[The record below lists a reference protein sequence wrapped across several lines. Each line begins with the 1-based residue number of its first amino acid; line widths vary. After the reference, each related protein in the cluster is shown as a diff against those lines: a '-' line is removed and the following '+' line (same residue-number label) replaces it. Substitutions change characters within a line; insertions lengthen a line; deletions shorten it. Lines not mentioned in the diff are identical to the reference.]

1 MPRWFTSL
9 SQMLA
14 RRRASEFAV
23 SIRRVFVM
31 PTRHGL
37 MAALAIFGIFAIS
50 VRIQNNMLLLMA
62 VALFVIFALSLLWAG
77 QNLKGLRLQVR
88 HDGRIVAGET
98 ARLSVALAADR
109 PVYDIRIDAGEGA
122 RPALQ
127 AAIGQA
133 AIGQGAGVNRR
144 AGRET
149 FGRETFG
156 RETSGGE
163 NSSGESY
170 GQDGHALNFSPERRG
185 RQALPLVR
193 LETGFPFGLARAW
206 AWISPAEVLVA
217 PVPDYAAAL
226 AHLTGDVRHG
236 AAAGREDGGAD
247 SLEDWVP
254 GIPETRISWKRYA
267 ATDRLLAKTGDA
279 SGGSVLT
286 ITYDAV
292 AHLGHERALSAMS
305 AAVLRAARAGR
316 PFHFRLH
323 QIDLRHVTP
332 QSAGKA
338 LDALAL
344 A

>member
-9 SQMLA
+9 SQRLA
-14 RRRASEFAV
+14 GRRAPEFAV

-77 QNLKGLRLQVR
+77 QNLKGLRLEVR

-98 ARLSVALAADR
+98 ARLSVALAAGR
-109 PVYDIRIDAGEGA
+109 PVYDIRIDTGDGGGPAGTA
-122 RPALQ
+122 
-127 AAIGQA
+127 
-133 AIGQGAGVNRR
+133 
-144 AGRET
+144 
-149 FGRETFG
+149 
-156 RETSGGE
+156 
-163 NSSGESY
+163 
-170 GQDGHALNFSPERRG
+170 GHALSFSPTRRG

-217 PVPDYAAAL
+217 PVPDYGAAL
-226 AHLTGDVRHG
+226 AHLTGDVRQG
-236 AAAGREDGGAD
+236 AAAGRDEGGAD
-247 SLEDWVP
+247 SLEDWMP

>member
-9 SQMLA
+9 SQRLA
-14 RRRASEFAV
+14 GRRAPEFAV

-98 ARLSVALAADR
+98 ARLSVALAAER
-109 PVYDIRIDAGEGA
+109 PVYDIRIDAGEGV
-122 RPALQ
+122 R
-127 AAIGQA
+127 AAGTA
-133 AIGQGAGVNRR
+133 
-144 AGRET
+144 
-149 FGRETFG
+149 
-156 RETSGGE
+156 
-163 NSSGESY
+163 
-170 GQDGHALNFSPERRG
+170 GHALSFSPARRG

-217 PVPDYAAAL
+217 PVPDYGAAL
-226 AHLTGDVRHG
+226 AHLTGDVRQG
-236 AAAGREDGGAD
+236 AAAGRDEGGAD
-247 SLEDWVP
+247 SLEDWMP

>member
-14 RRRASEFAV
+14 RRRAPEFAV

-77 QNLKGLRLQVR
+77 QNLKGLRLTVR
-88 HDGRIVAGET
+88 HDGRLVAGET

-109 PVYDIRIDAGEGA
+109 PVYDIRIDTGEGV
-122 RPALQ
+122 RQ
-127 AAIGQA
+127 AGTQ
-133 AIGQGAGVNRR
+133 
-144 AGRET
+144 
-149 FGRETFG
+149 
-156 RETSGGE
+156 
-163 NSSGESY
+163 
-170 GQDGHALNFSPERRG
+170 GHALSFSPGARG

-217 PVPDYAAAL
+217 PVPDYGAAL
-226 AHLTGDVRHG
+226 AHLTGDVRQG

-247 SLEDWVP
+247 SLEDWMP
-254 GIPETRISWKRYA
+254 GVPETRISWKRFA

>member
-1 MPRWFTSL
+1 VPRWFTSL
-9 SQMLA
+9 SQRLV
-14 RRRASEFAV
+14 RRRAPEFAV

-77 QNLKGLRLQVR
+77 QNLKGLRLTVR

-98 ARLSVALAADR
+98 ARLSVALAAER
-109 PVYDIRIDAGEGA
+109 PVYDIRIDTGEGT
-122 RPALQ
+122 RQ
-127 AAIGQA
+127 AGTQ
-133 AIGQGAGVNRR
+133 
-144 AGRET
+144 
-149 FGRETFG
+149 
-156 RETSGGE
+156 
-163 NSSGESY
+163 
-170 GQDGHALNFSPERRG
+170 GHALNFSPGRRG

-193 LETGFPFGLARAW
+193 LETAFPFGLARAW

-217 PVPDYAAAL
+217 PVPDSGAAL
-226 AHLTGDVRHG
+226 AHLPGAVRQG

-247 SLEDWVP
+247 SLEDWMP
-254 GIPETRISWKRYA
+254 GVPETRISWKRYA
-267 ATDRLLAKTGDA
+267 ATDRLLAKTGNA

>member
-1 MPRWFTSL
+1 MTSA
-9 SQMLA
+9 SIPA
-14 RRRASEFAV
+14 RA
-23 SIRRVFVM
+23 
-31 PTRHGL
+31 
-37 MAALAIFGIFAIS
+37 
-50 VRIQNNMLLLMA
+50 
-62 VALFVIFALSLLWAG
+62 
-77 QNLKGLRLQVR
+77 
-88 HDGRIVAGET
+88 
-98 ARLSVALAADR
+98 
-109 PVYDIRIDAGEGA
+109 A
-122 RPALQ
+122 RPAGT
-127 AAIGQA
+127 A
-133 AIGQGAGVNRR
+133 
-144 AGRET
+144 
-149 FGRETFG
+149 
-156 RETSGGE
+156 
-163 NSSGESY
+163 
-170 GQDGHALNFSPERRG
+170 GHALSFSPARRG

-217 PVPDYAAAL
+217 PVPDYGAAL
-226 AHLTGDVRHG
+226 AHLTGDVRQG
-236 AAAGREDGGAD
+236 AAAGRDEGGAD
-247 SLEDWVP
+247 SLEDWMP

>member
-1 MPRWFTSL
+1 MPRWFTAL

-14 RRRASEFAV
+14 RRRAPEFAV

-98 ARLSVALAADR
+98 ARLSVVLAADR

-122 RPALQ
+122 RPALR
-127 AAIGQA
+127 A
-133 AIGQGAGVNRR
+133 AIGQGSGVNRR

-149 FGRETFG
+149 FGRETP
-156 RETSGGE
+156 GGE
-163 NSSGESY
+163 NSRGESY

-193 LETGFPFGLARAW
+193 LETAFPFGLARAW

-226 AHLTGDVRHG
+226 AHLTGDVRQG